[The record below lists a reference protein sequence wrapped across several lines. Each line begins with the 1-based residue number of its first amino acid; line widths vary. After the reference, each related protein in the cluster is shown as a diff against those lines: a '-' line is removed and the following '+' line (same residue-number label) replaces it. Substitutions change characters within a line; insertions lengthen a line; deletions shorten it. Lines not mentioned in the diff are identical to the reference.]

1 MSQQQREQAL
11 LARRVA
17 AVVGLMV
24 AKGEVCS
31 EPAPVI
37 TLARAATQKEAL
49 NTRSYNEGKKLVC
62 KFCRQYAV
70 NNSAQKGGRR
80 WLLMLDL
87 LHPLPQISF
96 GDNARKFQPR
106 PHVTHRLGDM
116 AGISGKGL
124 LGLFFLFPHKK
135 GQHLDRDEICQTPAG
150 SC

>member
-80 WLLMLDL
+80 WLLMVDL

-124 LGLFFLFPHKK
+124 LGLFSFPHKK

>member
-70 NNSAQKGGRR
+70 NNSAQKTVAAGG
-80 WLLMLDL
+80 L
-87 LHPLPQISF
+87 
-96 GDNARKFQPR
+96 
-106 PHVTHRLGDM
+106 
-116 AGISGKGL
+116 AG
-124 LGLFFLFPHKK
+124 
-135 GQHLDRDEICQTPAG
+135 
-150 SC
+150 

>member
-1 MSQQQREQAL
+1 M

-31 EPAPVI
+31 EPASVI

-80 WLLMLDL
+80 WPEICCTRCLK
-87 LHPLPQISF
+87 S
-96 GDNARKFQPR
+96 
-106 PHVTHRLGDM
+106 
-116 AGISGKGL
+116 L
-124 LGLFFLFPHKK
+124 LGTMRGNSNRGH
-135 GQHLDRDEICQTPAG
+135 T
-150 SC
+150 

>member
-1 MSQQQREQAL
+1 M

-31 EPAPVI
+31 EPASVI

-49 NTRSYNEGKKLVC
+49 NTRPHNEGKKLVC

-80 WLLMLDL
+80 C
-87 LHPLPQISF
+87 PARS
-96 GDNARKFQPR
+96 NAP
-106 PHVTHRLGDM
+106 
-116 AGISGKGL
+116 AASNL
-124 LGLFFLFPHKK
+124 LGTMRGNSNRGH
-135 GQHLDRDEICQTPAG
+135 T
-150 SC
+150 